1 MKLLVT
7 GGRGQVGA
15 ELVAFCAARGDEVVA
30 PERARMDVASRD
42 AVLALVGDL
51 RPDVIVNLAARTD
64 VDGCETHPDGAWLT
78 NVLGVRHVA
87 EAARRFDAHLVHLS
101 SDYVFDGSKKGAYVE
116 WDEVTPLSV
125 YGRSKAAA
133 EREALW
139 GCPGAAVLRTSWVC
153 GAAGASNVPK
163 TIVRLL
169 RDDPTRELAFVDDQ
183 IGQPTLV
190 ESLVPAIR
198 QLAVHRR
205 PGIVHITNEG
215 PVSWHEFAQAVVV
228 AAGGSADQVR
238 SITTAELVPARPA
251 PRPANSVLDNTVLR
265 LAGGPSLGHW
275 SEPLSRLVKELQ

>member
-116 WDEVTPLSV
+116 WDEVNPLSV

-139 GCPGAAVLRTSWVC
+139 GCPGA
-153 GAAGASNVPK
+153 
-163 TIVRLL
+163 
-169 RDDPTRELAFVDDQ
+169 
-183 IGQPTLV
+183 
-190 ESLVPAIR
+190 
-198 QLAVHRR
+198 
-205 PGIVHITNEG
+205 
-215 PVSWHEFAQAVVV
+215 
-228 AAGGSADQVR
+228 
-238 SITTAELVPARPA
+238 
-251 PRPANSVLDNTVLR
+251 
-265 LAGGPSLGHW
+265 
-275 SEPLSRLVKELQ
+275 